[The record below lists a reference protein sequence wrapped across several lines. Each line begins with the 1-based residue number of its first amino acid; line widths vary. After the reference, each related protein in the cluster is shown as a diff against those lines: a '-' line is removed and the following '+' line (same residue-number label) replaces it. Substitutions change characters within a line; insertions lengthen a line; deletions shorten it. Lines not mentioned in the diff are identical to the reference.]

1 MKGGVPKTRS
11 TRCWRRTAKSGAR
24 YTVCN
29 KSKGQKY
36 VYKRKTKRSRKTS
49 KKTRKNHNK
58 SKTK

>member
-1 MKGGVPKTRS
+1 MKGGRPRTRS

-36 VYKRKTKRSRKTS
+36 VYKRKTKRGRKSS
-49 KKTRKNHNK
+49 KKTRNSRK
-58 SKTK
+58 

>member
-1 MKGGVPKTRS
+1 MAKSVKGGRKTRS

-36 VYKRKTKRSRKTS
+36 VYKRKTKRGRKSS
-49 KKTRKNHNK
+49 KKTRKSRK
-58 SKTK
+58 